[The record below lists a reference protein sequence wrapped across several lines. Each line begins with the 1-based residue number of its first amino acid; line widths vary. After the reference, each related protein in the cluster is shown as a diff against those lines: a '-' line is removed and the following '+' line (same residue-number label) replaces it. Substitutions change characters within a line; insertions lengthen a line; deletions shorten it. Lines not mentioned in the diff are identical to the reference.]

1 MDRYSKYHTRNLN
14 VEFSR
19 ILDEELIYTLFQ
31 PIVNLDNGK
40 ILGYEALCRGP
51 KQSPLH
57 TPDILFQTAESTN
70 KVIVL
75 DDLARKK
82 AIELFMPFFKNYML
96 FINLRPSQIASYDFS
111 KTEAFRQIKNNNI
124 SFNNIVLEITE
135 QCPICYISNYK
146 TLFKD
151 LKSLGIKIAL
161 DDVGAG
167 YSGLKTI
174 LDIEPDYLK
183 IDMELV
189 KDIHKTPIKR
199 NLMKGLVALSN
210 YCNMKIIAEGIECK
224 EDLQAIIELGVYG
237 AQGYFL
243 QRPLETPADLLSQC
257 KALFSKYFK
266 DYKSYSL

>member
-1 MDRYSKYHTRNLN
+1 MDRYSKYHNRNLN

-19 ILDEELIYTLFQ
+19 ILDEELIYILFQ
-31 PIVNLDNGK
+31 PIVDLNNGR

-70 KVIVL
+70 KVIAL

-82 AIELFMPFFKNYML
+82 AIELFTPFL
-96 FINLRPSQIASYDFS
+96 NLRPSQIASYDFF
-111 KTEAFRQIKNNNI
+111 KTEAFAQMKRNNI
-124 SFNNIVLEITE
+124 SFSNIVLEITE
-135 QCPICYISNYK
+135 QCPISYISNYK
-146 TLFKD
+146 ALFKD
-151 LKSLGIKIAL
+151 LKTLGVKIAL

-189 KDIHKTPIKR
+189 KDIHKTPLKR
-199 NLMKGLVALSN
+199 NLMKGLVNLSN
-210 YCNMKIIAEGIECK
+210 YCNMKIIAEGIECR
-224 EDLQAIIELGVYG
+224 EELQTIIELGVYG

-243 QRPLETPADLLSQC
+243 QRPLETPQDLLSQC
-257 KALFSKYFK
+257 KALFSKYFE
-266 DYKSYSL
+266 DYNSYSL